1 MIAQIPMSVPMPNT
15 RLTQLIRFGSASLG
29 TSMPAA
35 LAAAARSR
43 GSRSFPLQCADCDRV
58 ERRALQAHQSAAR
71 RIGINHPG
79 RRRGRTLGTHPHSHR
94 GQRCREIA
102 VEAALRG

>member
-29 TSMPAA
+29 TSMPAV
-35 LAAAARSR
+35 LASR
-43 GSRSFPLQCADCDRV
+43 PQPRKQVLVPLQCAHCDRV